1 MSIGGVLEAQALC
14 KSYVGDGAPVH
25 ALRGVHLTVA
35 DGEFVAVMGP
45 SGCGKSTLLHLLGA
59 LDWPTSGEVLL
70 DGTALSAMTDAE
82 LTLVRRHRI
91 GFVFQFFNLVAVLSA
106 AENVAL
112 PAVIDGRSPAD
123 QRARAM
129 EILERVGIRVAAD
142 KVPSQLSG
150 GEQQRVAIARALM
163 NEPTVLLAD
172 EPTGNLDYRNGL
184 EVMGLLSSLHD
195 QGETIVLVTHDPTV
209 AAYAD
214 RVVFLRDGQVA
225 DEVPIGPDSGREE
238 LLARLIRLDEL

>member
-1 MSIGGVLEAQALC
+1 LVVGAVLEARELS
-14 KSYVGDGAPVH
+14 KRYETDGAPVD
-25 ALRGVHLTVA
+25 ALRGVDPQVKQ
-35 DGEFVAVMGP
+35 GEFLAVMGP

-70 DGTALSAMTDAE
+70 DGEPLSSREERD

-91 GFVFQFFNLVAVLSA
+91 GFVFQFFNLVAVLTA
-106 AENVAL
+106 RENVAL
-112 PAVIDGRSPAD
+112 PAVIDGRSPD
-123 QRARAM
+123 EHRQRA
-129 EILERVGIRVAAD
+129 EELLGLVGLSEVAD

-163 NEPTVLLAD
+163 NRPAVLLAD
-172 EPTGNLDYRNGL
+172 EPTGNLDYRNGV
-184 EVMGLLSSLHD
+184 EVMRLLSSLHD

-209 AAYAD
+209 AAHAD

-225 DEVPIGPDSGREE
+225 DEMDIGPQSGREE
-238 LLARLIRLDEL
+238 LLARLIRLDPD

>member
-1 MSIGGVLEAQALC
+1 MGGAVLEARELC
-14 KSYVGDGAPVH
+14 KSYPSEGAPVH
-25 ALRGVHLTVA
+25 ALRGVDLRVTPA
-35 DGEFVAVMGP
+35 EFVAVMGP
-45 SGCGKSTLLHLLGA
+45 SGCGKSTLLHMLGA

-70 DGTALSAMTDAE
+70 DGTALSKMTDPE

-106 AENVAL
+106 VENVAL
-112 PAVIDGRSPAD
+112 PAVIDGRSPAE
-123 QRARAM
+123 QRDRAE
-129 EILERVGIRVAAD
+129 EILDLVGLGGAAD

-163 NEPTVLLAD
+163 NRPAVLLAD

-184 EVMGLLSSLHD
+184 EVMRLLSSLLD

-225 DEVPIGPDSGREE
+225 DEAVISGDSARED
-238 LLARLIRLDEL
+238 LLARLIRLDDP

>member
-1 MSIGGVLEAQALC
+1 MGAVLEARELSKRYETDA
-14 KSYVGDGAPVH
+14 APVD
-25 ALRGVHLTVA
+25 ALRGVDMQVGQ
-35 DGEFVAVMGP
+35 GEFLAVMGP
-45 SGCGKSTLLHLLGA
+45 SGCGKSTLLHMLGA

-70 DGTALSAMTDAE
+70 DGEPLSSLSERE

-106 AENVAL
+106 VENVAL
-112 PAVIDGRSPAD
+112 PAVIDGQSPAE
-123 QRARAM
+123 QRRRA
-129 EILERVGIRVAAD
+129 EELLELVGLGDAIEQ
-142 KVPSQLSG
+142 VPSQLSG

-163 NEPTVLLAD
+163 NRPAVLLAD

-184 EVMGLLSSLHD
+184 DVMRLFSSLHD

-225 DEVPIGPDSGREE
+225 DELDIGPESGREE
-238 LLARLIRLDEL
+238 LLARLVRLDEP